1 MSGPKR
7 RRLSKEKGKNVHKS
21 GKQSLTF
28 SPTLATLLSK
38 GFSWAQKN
46 GQITWLLDDGL
57 SSHRSQ
63 THPIST

>member
-1 MSGPKR
+1 MSRPNR

-28 SPTLATLLSK
+28 SPTFSNITK

-57 SSHRSQ
+57 SNHRSQ